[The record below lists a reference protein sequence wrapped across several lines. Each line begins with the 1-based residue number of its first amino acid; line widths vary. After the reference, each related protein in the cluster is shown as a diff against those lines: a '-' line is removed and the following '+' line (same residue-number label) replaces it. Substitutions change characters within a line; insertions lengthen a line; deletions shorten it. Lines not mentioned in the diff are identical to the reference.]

1 VRVQVSTLDNQ
12 VVVLYKKSLS
22 AFVFDIDRTFAIEIA
37 ASEPAT
43 NIDESNKE

>member
-1 VRVQVSTLDNQ
+1 MRVRVSTLQQNQ
-12 VVVLYKKSLS
+12 GVLYKKSLS